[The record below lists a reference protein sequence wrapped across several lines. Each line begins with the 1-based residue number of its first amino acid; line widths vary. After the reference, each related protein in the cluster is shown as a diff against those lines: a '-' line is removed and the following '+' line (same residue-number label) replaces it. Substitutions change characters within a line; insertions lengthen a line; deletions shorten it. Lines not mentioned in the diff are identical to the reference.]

1 MFICLTGFASVSMSI
16 CMSVCPFVCLSILY
30 QSVCFMSICL
40 SVRLSYIIL
49 LCWSVFLFVVNLYL
63 FAQNQSLF
71 RVKAFIA
78 KKLYKQ

>member
-1 MFICLTGFASVSMSI
+1 MFSLFTLKSI

-49 LCWSVFLFVVNLYL
+49 FNCLSVFLFVLNLYL